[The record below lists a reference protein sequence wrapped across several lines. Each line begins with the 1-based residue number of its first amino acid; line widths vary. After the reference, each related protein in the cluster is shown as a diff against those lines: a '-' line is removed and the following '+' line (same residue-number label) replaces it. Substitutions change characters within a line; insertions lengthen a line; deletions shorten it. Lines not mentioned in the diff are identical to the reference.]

1 MPTSSH
7 NVSSATDDEI
17 DIRQLACTLWK
28 SKVTVIVT
36 ALITTV
42 LAAVYAYTAT
52 PVYQTSVGLSPLPDS
67 ALIELNASPIA
78 LSPTQASDLLGHF
91 LLANTTKSQ
100 FAKQVLPQYAGAT
113 LPSINIIQK
122 PSAYIVVVFRSSQPQ
137 YLQPLINSY
146 VGLAADAAQKEL
158 DARLDATRALQLKKL
173 EQDVSITI
181 QTTLAALNLSTEKEL
196 PTSSADEVLRSRLA
210 KAQTTLNTRVT
221 IPWYVMDSPAV
232 TPNAPIKPRKHLIIA
247 FGFMLGG
254 LLGACLV
261 LLKQWFRRL

>member
-7 NVSSATDDEI
+7 NVPNAADDEI

-28 SKVTVIVT
+28 GKVTVIVT

-52 PVYQTSVGLSPLPDS
+52 PVYQTTLGLSPLPDS
-67 ALIELNASPIA
+67 ALIELNASPTT
-78 LSPTQASDLLGHF
+78 LSPTQAADLLHHF

-100 FAKQVLPQYAGAT
+100 FAKQITPQYADAT
-113 LPSINIIQK
+113 VPSINIVKK
-122 PSAYIVVVFRSSQPQ
+122 PSGYIVVAFRSSQPQ

-146 VGLAADAAQKEL
+146 VGLATDAAQKEL

-173 EQDVSITI
+173 EQDVSVVI
-181 QTTLAALNLSTEKEL
+181 QTTLAALNLSIDKEI
-196 PTSSADEVLRSRLA
+196 PTNSADEILRTQLA
-210 KAQTTLNTRVT
+210 KAQATLNTRIT

-232 TPNAPIKPRKHLIIA
+232 TPSAPIKPRKYLIIA

-254 LLGACLV
+254 FLGACLV
-261 LLKQWFRRL
+261 LFRQWLRRF

>member
-7 NVSSATDDEI
+7 NVPNATDDEI

-28 SKVTVIVT
+28 SKVTVLAAT
-36 ALITTV
+36 LITTV

-52 PVYQTSVGLSPLPDS
+52 PVYQTTLGLSPLPDS
-67 ALIELNASPIA
+67 VLIELNASPIT
-78 LSPTQASDLLGHF
+78 LNPTQASDLLGHF
-91 LLANTTKSQ
+91 LLANTTKTQ
-100 FAKQVLPQYAGAT
+100 FAKQLIPQYAGAT
-113 LPSINIIQK
+113 FPSINIIKK
-122 PSAYIVVVFRSSQPQ
+122 PSGYIVVAFRSSQPQ
-137 YLQPLINSY
+137 YLQPLINGY
-146 VGLAADAAQKEL
+146 VDLAADAAQKEL

-173 EQDVSITI
+173 EQDVSVAI
-181 QTTLAALNLSTEKEL
+181 QTTLAALNLSIEKEI
-196 PTSSADEVLRSRLA
+196 PTSSTDEILRSQLA

-232 TPNAPIKPRKHLIIA
+232 TPTAPIKPRKYLIIA

-261 LLKQWFRRL
+261 LLRQWFRRL